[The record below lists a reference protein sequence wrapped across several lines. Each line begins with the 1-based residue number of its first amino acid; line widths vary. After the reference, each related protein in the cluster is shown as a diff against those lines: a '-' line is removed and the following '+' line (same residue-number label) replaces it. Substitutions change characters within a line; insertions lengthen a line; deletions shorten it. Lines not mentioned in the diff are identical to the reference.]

1 VDGDALRKRL
11 FRKVALERLS
21 SPEQL
26 DQLVQVVTVRTWL
39 ALAPLLGLI
48 AIAVAWGFFGSIPT
62 KVAGRALL
70 IQTAGLA
77 DVSAGFPGRIA
88 EIRVRVGERVE
99 AGQTVATLS
108 QPDLLD
114 RIRGAED
121 RLADLRRQERTLAEQ
136 IGRGVKLSRVHH
148 EQQLATY
155 ASQIRAAEERARVL
169 VQRVEAQKELL
180 AQGLVT
186 RQTLLGTEN
195 ELAATRL
202 EIETIKGHV
211 QFSDV
216 RSAEEHRRND
226 AELTAVRAQLAEGK
240 RSLDSLRF
248 ALEQQAQVTSPYSGR
263 VVEIKSGPGAL
274 ISPGASILTV
284 EPSDGRAAELEAL
297 IFIPATLGKLVAH
310 GMEAQ
315 IVPSTVK
322 REEFGFM
329 IARVHYVSD
338 YAATPE
344 SMLALLQNQQMVRDL
359 AGSTAPIEVRA
370 RLEPAATA
378 SGFRWSSD
386 EGPPHAVR
394 SGTLGTVEIVVRT
407 QRPASLVIPLL
418 KKTVG
423 LD

>member
-1 VDGDALRKRL
+1 
-11 FRKVALERLS
+11 
-21 SPEQL
+21 
-26 DQLVQVVTVRTWL
+26 
-39 ALAPLLGLI
+39 
-48 AIAVAWGFFGSIPT
+48 
-62 KVAGRALL
+62 
-70 IQTAGLA
+70 
-77 DVSAGFPGRIA
+77 
-88 EIRVRVGERVE
+88 
-99 AGQTVATLS
+99 
-108 QPDLLD
+108 
-114 RIRGAED
+114 
-121 RLADLRRQERTLAEQ
+121 
-136 IGRGVKLSRVHH
+136 
-148 EQQLATY
+148 
-155 ASQIRAAEERARVL
+155 
-169 VQRVEAQKELL
+169 
-180 AQGLVT
+180 
-186 RQTLLGTEN
+186 
-195 ELAATRL
+195 
-202 EIETIKGHV
+202 
-211 QFSDV
+211 
-216 RSAEEHRRND
+216 
-226 AELTAVRAQLAEGK
+226 
-240 RSLDSLRF
+240 
-248 ALEQQAQVTSPYSGR
+248 

-386 EGPPHAVR
+386 AGPPHAVR